1 MLGCARTGCSDPK
14 IKAAALVDEPV
25 KGLST
30 AATIGIVCVVLV
42 VVSLAVAGVALKV
55 RDQILVICL
64 TTTE

>member
-1 MLGCARTGCSDPK
+1 MLGCSQTGCNNPNV
-14 IKAAALVDEPV
+14 KAAGLVDEPV